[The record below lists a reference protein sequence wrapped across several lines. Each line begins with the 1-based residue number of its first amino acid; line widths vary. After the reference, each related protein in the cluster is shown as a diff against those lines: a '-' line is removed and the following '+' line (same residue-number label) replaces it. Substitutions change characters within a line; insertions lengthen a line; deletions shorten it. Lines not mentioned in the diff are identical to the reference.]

1 MSIHLL
7 CIQHYILFQPN
18 SGQTVWSTHYKPQ
31 SFCTTFHALGKC
43 DMIPPVSQTIYTMP
57 TSPVCLSGELLPA
70 SSSEP
75 KNTMLSTNKEC
86 VGNKRLNLGSFIF
99 GRLGLLPKKLL
110 FLEIKLF
117 YVTEGNDRY
126 VTLMFESPNKIFE
139 REEENLF

>member
-1 MSIHLL
+1 
-7 CIQHYILFQPN
+7 
-18 SGQTVWSTHYKPQ
+18 
-31 SFCTTFHALGKC
+31 
-43 DMIPPVSQTIYTMP
+43 MIPPVSQTIYTMP

-99 GRLGLLPKKLL
+99 GRLGLLQKKLL

>member
-1 MSIHLL
+1 M
-7 CIQHYILFQPN
+7 
-18 SGQTVWSTHYKPQ
+18 
-31 SFCTTFHALGKC
+31 
-43 DMIPPVSQTIYTMP
+43 
-57 TSPVCLSGELLPA
+57 
-70 SSSEP
+70 
-75 KNTMLSTNKEC
+75 
-86 VGNKRLNLGSFIF
+86 GSFIF